1 MTDFPTDTPSLSGER
16 SPRGGEIPTL
26 VRAFL
31 VLALLYL
38 FLTGVELLS
47 GGFKTMG
54 KGFVDGLF
62 EGVSNPIGGLFVGL
76 LATVLVQSSSVSTSV
91 IVGLVASGVVS
102 SGDAVPMIMGA
113 NLGTTVTNTL
123 ASLGHVRRDI
133 EFRRAFAAA
142 TVHDFFNILAVAVF
156 LPIELA
162 TGYLSDSASWITER
176 VVGTSGASFKSPLK
190 AAVKKPAGIVK
201 DLLDDLGASG
211 NWKGGLMIIIGL
223 AFIFLALAYITRNM
237 RLLVADRVEAAINR
251 ALGAGSGIVAI
262 LLGALITISVQSS
275 SITTSVLVPLAASGV
290 LTLENIYP
298 VTLGANVGTTVT
310 ALLASLATGNPA
322 AVTVAIVHT
331 LFNISG
337 ILVFY
342 PLQALR
348 RIPIRLANGMSDIA
362 VKRRSTAIAY
372 AVGMFV
378 VVPLL
383 GVLLLR

>member
-1 MTDFPTDTPSLSGER
+1 MSDTPTIKAPVR
-16 SPRGGEIPTL
+16 AIPTP
-26 VRAFL
+26 VRAVL

-38 FLTGVELLS
+38 FLTGVDLLG
-47 GGFKTMG
+47 GGFKSLG
-54 KGFVDGLF
+54 KDLVDGLF
-62 EGVSNPIGGLFVGL
+62 EGVSNPLGGLFVGL

-91 IVGLVASGVVS
+91 IVGLVASGVV
-102 SGDAVPMIMGA
+102 GIDDAVPMVMGA

-123 ASLGHVRRDI
+123 ASLGHVRHDH

-162 TGYLSDSASWITER
+162 TGYLSSAATWITEQLI
-176 VVGTSGASFKSPLK
+176 GSSGASFKSPLK
-190 AAVKKPAGIVK
+190 AAVKWPAGRVK
-201 DLLDDLGASG
+201 DLLADLGAHG
-211 NWKGGLMIIIGL
+211 DVKGGLLIVVGL
-223 AFIFLALAYITRNM
+223 VFIFIALAYITKNM
-237 RLLVADRVEAAINR
+237 RLLVADRVEVAINR

-262 LLGALITISVQSS
+262 VLGTIITISVQSS

-310 ALLASLATGNPA
+310 ALLASLATGSPA

-337 ILVFY
+337 IAVFY
-342 PLQALR
+342 PVGTLR
-348 RIPIRLANGMSDIA
+348 RIPLRLADGLATLAIERRAAA
-362 VKRRSTAIAY
+362 VGYTF
-372 AVGMFV
+372 GMFV
-378 VVPLL
+378 VVPLV
-383 GVLLLR
+383 GVLILR

>member
-1 MTDFPTDTPSLSGER
+1 M
-16 SPRGGEIPTL
+16 PTL
-26 VRAFL
+26 VRGLL
-31 VLALLYL
+31 VVALLYL

-47 GGFKTMG
+47 GGFRVMG

-62 EGVSNPIGGLFVGL
+62 EGVSNPLGGLFVGL

-91 IVGLVASGVVS
+91 IVGLVASGVVVP
-102 SGDAVPMIMGA
+102 DEAVPMIMGA

-123 ASLGHVRRDI
+123 ASLGHARRDM

-142 TVHDFFNILAVAVF
+142 TVHDFFNILAVAIF

-162 TGYLSDSASWITER
+162 TGYLSATAGWITER
-176 VVGTSGASFKSPLK
+176 VLGSSGATFKSPLK
-190 AAVKKPAGIVK
+190 TAVKKPAGMVE
-201 DLLDDLGASG
+201 DLVVELGAHG
-211 NWKGGLMIIIGL
+211 NWKGGLMVAIGL
-223 AFIFLALAYITRNM
+223 VCIFIALGYITKNM

-262 LLGALITISVQSS
+262 MLGITITIAVQSS

-322 AVTVAIVHT
+322 AVTVAVVHT
-331 LFNISG
+331 LFNLSG

-342 PLQALR
+342 PIRALR
-348 RIPIRLANGMSDIA
+348 NLPLRLATGLSDLA
-362 VKRRSTAIAY
+362 VERRSTAIAY
-372 AVGMFV
+372 ALGMFV
-378 VVPLL
+378 IIPLF
-383 GVLLLR
+383 GVILLR

>member
-1 MTDFPTDTPSLSGER
+1 MSESASELPSLNRVG
-16 SPRGGEIPTL
+16 SPQREMPTL
-26 VRAFL
+26 ARALL
-31 VLALLYL
+31 VVALLYL

-62 EGVSNPIGGLFVGL
+62 EGVSNPLAGLFVGL

-91 IVGLVASGVVS
+91 IVGLVASGVVGS
-102 SGDAVPMIMGA
+102 SDAVPMIMGA

-123 ASLGHVRRDI
+123 ASLGHVRRDN

-142 TVHDFFNILAVAVF
+142 TVHDLFNILAVAVF

-162 TGYLSDSASWITER
+162 TGYLSETASWITGK
-176 VVGTSGASFKSPLK
+176 VLGSSGASFKSPLK
-190 AAVKKPAGIVK
+190 TAVKKPAGIVK
-201 DLLDDLGASG
+201 DLLSDLGAQG
-211 NWKGGLMIIIGL
+211 NWKGGLMIVIGL
-223 AFIFLALAYITRNM
+223 AFIFLALAFITRNM

-251 ALGAGSGIVAI
+251 ALSAGSGIVAI
-262 LLGALITISVQSS
+262 ILGTIITISVQSS

-322 AVTVAIVHT
+322 AVTVAVVHT

-342 PLQALR
+342 PLKSLR
-348 RIPIRLANGMSDIA
+348 RLPIRLATGLSDLA
-362 VKRRSTAIAY
+362 AERRTTAIAY

-378 VVPLL
+378 VVPLV